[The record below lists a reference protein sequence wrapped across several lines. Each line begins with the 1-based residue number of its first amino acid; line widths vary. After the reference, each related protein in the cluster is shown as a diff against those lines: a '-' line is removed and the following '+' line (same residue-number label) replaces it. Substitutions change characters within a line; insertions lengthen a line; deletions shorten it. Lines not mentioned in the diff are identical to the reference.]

1 MLLRIFLLGSF
12 LAAAYSQAP
21 PANSSDQ
28 LSARELY
35 YKETASNEKMP
46 PITRKVSKPAAKV
59 ADAKKPAAASQTAPS
74 ASSPVT
80 AASNE
85 VARQPDNAVNVSLR
99 RVDDTQKQPPPAD
112 HLGLRYRLLMVDKA
126 TNVTHP
132 VDADSVFHTGDC
144 LALELQPNRAGY
156 LYVLAK
162 ESNGNWHPLFPSPEM
177 EDEPETVQGYSKERA
192 PQHYCYEL
200 DEHPGEEHLF
210 IILSR
215 NPEQVKELH
224 FALLKRD
231 APKQMADA
239 RPPSTDSLFNKEASD
254 TVAEF
259 GSRGFK
265 ITKVS
270 AAAAQDEK
278 YSVFVVPAS
287 LEKKDTVFAEVI
299 IKHE

>member
-1 MLLRIFLLGSF
+1 MLLRVFLLGSF
-12 LAAAYSQAP
+12 LAAAYCQGP
-21 PANSSDQ
+21 PANSTDQ

-46 PITRKVSKPAAKV
+46 PITRKASKPVKKV
-59 ADAKKPAAASQTAPS
+59 ADSKKPDVPSQTVQSQAAAQ
-74 ASSPVT
+74 
-80 AASNE
+80 
-85 VARQPDNAVNVSLR
+85 QPDNAVNVSLR
-99 RVDDTQKQPPPAD
+99 KVDDTQQPPPAN

-126 TNVTHP
+126 TNAAHP
-132 VDADSVFHTGDC
+132 VDADSVFHSGDC
-144 LALELQPNRAGY
+144 LALELEPNRAGY

-200 DEHPGEEHLF
+200 DEQPGDEHLYV
-210 IILSR
+210 ILSR

-224 FALLKRD
+224 FALLKKD
-231 APKQMADA
+231 APKEMADA
-239 RPPSTDSLFNKEASD
+239 SPRSTDSMLNKEASD

-265 ITKVS
+265 VTKVS
-270 AAAAQDEK
+270 GAAAKDEQ

-299 IKHE
+299 IKHQ